1 MNEIGKRA
9 REAAIDHGMWL
20 APDDDE
26 TNYQAFVAGY
36 LRGYSDR
43 GVEATAARDEY
54 EKELATLRARVAELE
69 GMVPRWVPV
78 ARKIALDI
86 QGWLPIDD
94 QKCGDSER
102 QWLMVPPIP
111 LPEKNEG
118 ER

>member
-1 MNEIGKRA
+1 MNEIGNRA
-9 REAAIDHGMWL
+9 HEAAIDHGMWL

-69 GMVPRWVPV
+69 VKLAAVPV
-78 ARKIALDI
+78 KEIELILD
-86 QGWLPIDD
+86 GLNSS
-94 QKCGDSER
+94 GDSAFVDH
-102 QWLMVPPIP
+102 WLAG
-111 LPEKNEG
+111 LK
-118 ER
+118 

>member
-1 MNEIGKRA
+1 MNEIGKQA

-54 EKELATLRARVAELE
+54 EKEIATLHARVVELE
-69 GMVPRWVPV
+69 GMAGRNHNDGDCDATDRGFICTRIKGHTGNHV
-78 ARKIALDI
+78 AHGFNDREVVS
-86 QGWLPIDD
+86 W
-94 QKCGDSER
+94 
-102 QWLMVPPIP
+102 
-111 LPEKNEG
+111 
-118 ER
+118 

>member
-54 EKELATLRARVAELE
+54 EKEIATLRARVAELE
-69 GMVPRWVPV
+69 GRDRSAVALLRKWKYGWTFGRYVPV
-78 ARKIALDI
+78 EESQAFINAA
-86 QGWLPIDD
+86 
-94 QKCGDSER
+94 
-102 QWLMVPPIP
+102 PIP
-111 LPEKNEG
+111 LPGAEG
-118 ER
+118 